1 MNMTK
6 NECEQ
11 CVSCCDKAI
20 SAISNNLQIQ
30 FQSIKSI
37 DKSASIDSDFNLKSA
52 LPNDNILRDTYEKIL
67 VSLNNIKSHRETYL
81 ELLNNW
87 K

>member
-1 MNMTK
+1 MNV
-6 NECEQ
+6 NN
-11 CVSCCDKAI
+11 VSAVVI
-20 SAISNNLQIQ
+20 RRLVLYQIT

-37 DKSASIDSDFNLKSA
+37 DKSASIDSDFNLKST